1 VYYSFHYAEDVH
13 RVQLIRNMG
22 VIEGQRLLSAQD
34 WEEVRQRG
42 NDAIANWI
50 REQMRWKSTLL
61 VLVGKETAT
70 RPWVQYEI
78 QHAWRIRKPMLGIR
92 IHGLSSLGKT
102 SESGPDPFTNL
113 EGFVGMNPGVPI
125 FDPTVTGLGAL
136 STRRPRMGGWS
147 KIYGH
152 GSGKESCV
160 GDSRGFEPMFSLQS
174 YHFWRSEHA

>member
-1 VYYSFHYAEDVH
+1 MSVYYSFHYAEDVH

-125 FDPTVTGLGAL
+125 FDPTVTGLGGIIDTKATYGRL
-136 STRRPRMGGWS
+136 AQNIRSWVEKGVVRRW
-147 KIYGH
+147 
-152 GSGKESCV
+152 
-160 GDSRGFEPMFSLQS
+160 Q
-174 YHFWRSEHA
+174 